1 MRASLRIVGA
11 SCAKCIVPVRR
22 VLERLDGVG
31 WVGVNYVADLLLV
44 DYDPEKVGIAEI
56 LEAIRSVGYKAVPI
70 TRVSGDTSRL

>member
-1 MRASLRIVGA
+1 MRAFLRIVGA

-44 DYDPEKVGIAEI
+44 DYDPAKVGLAEI
-56 LEAIRSVGYKAVPI
+56 VDAIRSVGYKAVPI
-70 TRVSGDTSRL
+70 TGVSGRSR